1 MTTLASLSPAEV
13 RALGGLVVSCAGA
26 NETVLGMRALSWYNS
41 LLRLG
46 LRVPFVVVHDLGA
59 ALLGAAS
66 SIRVPADLPPNFA
79 APHATAQAAL
89 GVLGQYAQ
97 VLEEIAKTDI
107 AAQLAATRIDDSV
120 LATLLARAIG
130 PVADRWR
137 SSIAFEPVPMNAD
150 ALTQAATGL
159 YNLVILDW
167 MLPDMDGLSVVR
179 ELRRRGVQVPVMML
193 TARGEVS
200 EKVLALDAGADDFV
214 VKPFEVE
221 ELAARVRA
229 LLRRAVGARR
239 LDLGPLRVDFTERK
253 ASLDGAL
260 LDLTSKEYALLLH
273 LAHRIDRV
281 VSRTELLAQVWGS
294 SFDPG
299 SNLVDV
305 HVSRLREKL
314 GDAAWMI
321 ETQRGVGYRLRTER
335 GA

>member
-1 MTTLASLSPAEV
+1 VQTAPIPGTMPPAMK
-13 RALGGLVVSCAGA
+13 LLVVEDDTKVARFLTRVLSEEGYAADTCARG
-26 NETVLGMRALSWYNS
+26 
-41 LLRLG
+41 
-46 LRVPFVVVHDLGA
+46 
-59 ALLGAAS
+59 
-66 SIRVPADLPPNFA
+66 
-79 APHATAQAAL
+79 
-89 GVLGQYAQ
+89 
-97 VLEEIAKTDI
+97 
-107 AAQLAATRIDDSV
+107 
-120 LATLLARAIG
+120 
-130 PVADRWR
+130 
-137 SSIAFEPVPMNAD
+137 AD

-253 ASLDGAL
+253 VSLDGAT

-281 VSRTELLAQVWGS
+281 VSRTELIAQVWGS

-314 GDAAWMI
+314 GDASWMI